1 MSKESL
7 NQLREDITTALYQKS
22 EKFRIANSDKKVH
35 MFKISSREIIAES
48 KEELVRRNVAETEK
62 DLPDSLLK
70 ILKTE
75 VPKFCKI
82 MFTEIIK
89 LNNNNKVGRQR
100 IIGSNTN
107 FTATLAQIGT
117 NNASVFRVMQDI
129 KKKVQKSLIIKLRWE
144 IRALNKDR
152 KGKKN
157 KIGQINRKQRQF
169 LNLGHDSGFSVS
181 EQRVQAA
188 QNALVQFEK
197 AGGKI
202 PDEFYNTFEVL
213 VKRFNTEQTDVLQV
227 SLESSKTNKSKGA
240 SEEQSLLQAMRRD
253 LVKLLDGEISKG
265 QPGVFWANIEGS
277 DSKLTKVRKRVLNPL
292 GKVAQKNK
300 NIKSTIK
307 AKKIKDKNTTTPR
320 KKPRKPKITVA
331 PLYIDKTPTKLGIG
345 KKEGQDARSL
355 FSYVAMINKE
365 LPNTIRR
372 NMGAP
377 RLENRTGRFA
387 ASVRVQDVIST
398 PKGHPSFGYTYEK
411 DPYQVF
417 EVGSGKTPWASS
429 ARDPRKIIDASIREV
444 AGQMALGRFYTRRL

>member
-7 NQLREDITTALYQKS
+7 NQLREDITQALYQKS
-22 EKFRIANSDKKVH
+22 ETFRLANSDKKVH
-35 MFKISSREIIAES
+35 MFKIDSNQIIAES
-48 KEELVRRNVAETEK
+48 KEELVRRNVAENEK
-62 DLPDSLLK
+62 ELPDSLLK

-82 MFTEIIK
+82 MFTDINK
-89 LNNNNKVGRQR
+89 LSNKDKVGRQR

-129 KKKVQKSLIIKLRWE
+129 KKKAQKSLIIKLRWE
-144 IRALNKDR
+144 IRALNKGR

-157 KIGQINRKQRQF
+157 KIAQINRKQRQF

-202 PDEFYNTFEVL
+202 PDEFYNTFEIL
-213 VKRFNTEQTDVLQV
+213 VKRFNTEQTDVIKV
-227 SLESSKTNKSKGA
+227 SLESSKANKSKGA
-240 SEEQSLLQAMRRD
+240 SEEQSMLQAMRRD
-253 LVKLLDGEISKG
+253 LVKLLQKDMGIV
-265 QPGVFWANIEGS
+265 PVFWGNIEGS
-277 DSKLTKVRKRVLNPL
+277 DSKLTKVRKRILNPL
-292 GKVAQKNK
+292 ARVARKN
-300 NIKSTIK
+300 
-307 AKKIKDKNTTTPR
+307 KKIKTTFKEERINDSNTSSPR
-320 KKPRKPKITVA
+320 TKRRKPKVTVA
-331 PLYIDKTPTKLGIG
+331 PLFVDKTPTKLGIG

-365 LPNTIRR
+365 LPNTVRR
-372 NMGAP
+372 NMGNPA
-377 RLENRTGRFA
+377 LENVSGRFA
-387 ASVRVQDVIST
+387 ASVRLQDVIST

-417 EVGSGKTPWASS
+417 EVGTGSAPWASS
-429 ARDPRKIIDASIREV
+429 ARDPRKIIDRSIREI
-444 AGQMALGRFYTRRL
+444 AGEMALGRFYTRRL